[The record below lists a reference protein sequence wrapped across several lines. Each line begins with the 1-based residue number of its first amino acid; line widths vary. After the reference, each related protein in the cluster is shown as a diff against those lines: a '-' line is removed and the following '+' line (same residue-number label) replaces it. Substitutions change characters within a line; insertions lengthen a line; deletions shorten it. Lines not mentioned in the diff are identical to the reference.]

1 MGGGGITSIFFGP
14 RATTTPSNAYGRI
27 YGIDLGTASCNLGG
41 LGFQVASCNSGCNGQ
56 LADIMRLTST
66 GVGVFTTT
74 PQYALDVNGIAR
86 SAMAISSL
94 CNTSATFASSSYGVN
109 FYITNSAFSLI
120 NLVGGTGS
128 GTGGT
133 NPTPLQGWFVTL
145 RNNSGSYLSV
155 DIGGLLNT
163 TPKSPLTIPPQN
175 SVIIAY
181 DTNLDGLGTG
191 GGYVLF

>member
-1 MGGGGITSIFFGP
+1 
-14 RATTTPSNAYGRI
+14 
-27 YGIDLGTASCNLGG
+27 
-41 LGFQVASCNSGCNGQ
+41 
-56 LADIMRLTST
+56 
-66 GVGVFTTT
+66 
-74 PQYALDVNGIAR
+74 
-86 SAMAISSL
+86 MAISSL

-109 FYITNSAFSLI
+109 FYITNSTFSLI

-133 NPTPLQGWFVTL
+133 NPTPLQGWFVRL
-145 RNNSGSYLSV
+145 RNNSGSNLSI
-155 DIGGLLNT
+155 DIGGLLNS
-163 TPKSPLTIPPQN
+163 TPKSPLTIAPQN